1 MPSFYSLKRGLTVAP
16 ARASFED
23 VPLSVEEI
31 LERNRI
37 DKPSNDGYAGCEF
50 KHEEDKGALDLMPQ
64 KTVMGRSS
72 PQEFGRPSGCF
83 HSLFRLRNPSG
94 IES

>member
-31 LERNRI
+31 LERNQI

-50 KHEEDKGALDLMPQ
+50 KRARE
-64 KTVMGRSS
+64 RS
-72 PQEFGRPSGCF
+72 
-83 HSLFRLRNPSG
+83 
-94 IES
+94 I